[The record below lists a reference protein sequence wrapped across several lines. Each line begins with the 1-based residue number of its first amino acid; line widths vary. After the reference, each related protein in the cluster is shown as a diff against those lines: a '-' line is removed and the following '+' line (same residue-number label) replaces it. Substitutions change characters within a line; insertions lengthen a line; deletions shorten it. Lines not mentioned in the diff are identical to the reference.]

1 MLNINNLINGQL
13 VDPASG
19 AWLDNPEPATGLIYS
34 RVPDSDAR
42 DIDAAVQ
49 AAQRAFPTWAGAPAA
64 ERSRCLMKLAD
75 LIDANLERL
84 ARAETIDNGK
94 PLALSRT
101 VDIPRAASNLR
112 FFAGAVQHTS
122 TDCFVTE
129 SGVMASRAL
138 NYVTRSPRG
147 VAGCISPWNLPLY
160 LFTWK
165 VAPALATGNTVVAKP
180 SEVTPMTAFL
190 LSQLAIEAGLPPGV
204 LNIVHGL
211 GAKAGAA
218 LVSHPDVPTLSFT
231 GGTATGEWIARTA
244 GPMFKRLSLEL
255 GGKNPTIVFDDAA
268 YDEALTTSV
277 RAAFMNQGEI
287 CLCGSRL
294 FVQRSILDRFT
305 RDFVERTKAMKV
317 GDPLTDDVDVGAIV
331 SKAHFD
337 KILAYIE
344 LARREGG
351 TILCGGRAVTPAG
364 SDRCRGGWFI
374 EPTVVAG
381 LSHACRTNQEE
392 IFGPVVSIIPFD
404 SEDEVVAMANGTKY
418 GLSAS
423 VWTRDV
429 SKAHRVAARLESGT
443 VWINC
448 WLLRDLRVPFGGV
461 KASGV
466 GREGGEEAL
475 KFFTEA
481 KTVCVRTC

>member
-1 MLNINNLINGQL
+1 
-13 VDPASG
+13 
-19 AWLDNPEPATGLIYS
+19 
-34 RVPDSDAR
+34 
-42 DIDAAVQ
+42 
-49 AAQRAFPTWAGAPAA
+49 
-64 ERSRCLMKLAD
+64 
-75 LIDANLERL
+75 
-84 ARAETIDNGK
+84 
-94 PLALSRT
+94 
-101 VDIPRAASNLR
+101 
-112 FFAGAVQHTS
+112 
-122 TDCFVTE
+122 
-129 SGVMASRAL
+129 
-138 NYVTRSPRG
+138 
-147 VAGCISPWNLPLY
+147 
-160 LFTWK
+160 
-165 VAPALATGNTVVAKP
+165 
-180 SEVTPMTAFL
+180 
-190 LSQLAIEAGLPPGV
+190 
-204 LNIVHGL
+204 
-211 GAKAGAA
+211 AKAGAA

-351 TILCGGRAVTPAG
+351 TILCGGRAVMPAG

>member
-75 LIDANLERL
+75 LIDANLDPL

-112 FFAGAVQHTS
+112 FFAGAILHTES
-122 TDCFVTE
+122 PCYTTE

-317 GDPLTDDVDVGAIV
+317 GDPLTDGVDVGAIV

-351 TILCGGRAVTPAG
+351 TILCGGRAVMPAG